1 VEPAMVSVS
10 VHNTLRS
17 GTVDHDTLLH
27 PDRALTELN
36 RLFRMEDHG
45 GNYFTIWYGV
55 YQASTRTLR
64 YSGGGHPPALVLDPD
79 SSVITELPSDA
90 VPVGIQTEVDFQTH
104 SFAVPPGADILI
116 YSDGAFELN
125 LVDGGQGSLA
135 EFIEL
140 YARTAESP
148 GWTLNS
154 LITELQNRSE
164 SGLFDDDCTLV
175 RLSIA

>member
-1 VEPAMVSVS
+1 MS

-64 YSGGGHPPALVLDPD
+64 YSGGGHPPALVLEPD

-90 VPVGIQTEVDFQTH
+90 VPVGIQTEVDFQAH

-125 LVDGGQGSLA
+125 LIDGGQGSLA

-140 YARTAESP
+140 YTRTAESP

-164 SGLFDDDCTLV
+164 AGLFDDDCTLV
-175 RLSIA
+175 RLSIP